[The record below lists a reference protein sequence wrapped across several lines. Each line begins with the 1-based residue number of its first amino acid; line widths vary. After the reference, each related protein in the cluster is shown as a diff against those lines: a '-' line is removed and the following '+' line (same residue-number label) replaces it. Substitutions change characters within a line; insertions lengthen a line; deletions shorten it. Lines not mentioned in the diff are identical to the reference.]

1 MSSSVKLPRTA
12 PAAERN
18 KDPILAVLRRALP
31 KRGLV
36 LEIASGTGQHV
47 VHFAQALPS
56 LDWQPSDPDPEARSS
71 IVGWTAHRQAP
82 NVLPP
87 LDLNVSREV
96 WPIERADAVV
106 CINMIH
112 ISPRASTLHL
122 LAGAARILPAGG
134 VLFLYGPF
142 RRQDQQTAPSNE
154 AFDAQ
159 LRRQN
164 PEWGL
169 RHLDQVIREANIN
182 GLGQVEITEMPA
194 NNLSVVLRRSRSPA
208 RPKVTPLR
216 RLPPGSFFPLTM
228 SRGWRPAWP
237 L

>member
-1 MSSSVKLPRTA
+1 MSSSATLRRTA

-18 KDPILAVLRRALP
+18 KDPILAVLRRVLP
-31 KRGLV
+31 DSGLA

-56 LDWQPSDPDPEARSS
+56 LEWQPSDPDPDARSS
-71 IVGWTAHRQAP
+71 IAEWTALYQVP
-82 NVLPP
+82 NVRPP
-87 LDLNVSREV
+87 LDLDVSREV
-96 WPIERADAVV
+96 WPIAQADAVV

-112 ISPRASTLHL
+112 ISPWPSTLRL
-122 LAGAARILPAGG
+122 MAGSARLLPAGG

-142 RRQDQQTAPSNE
+142 RRRGRETAPSNE

-169 RHLDQVIREANIN
+169 RELERVVGIADQN
-182 GLGQVEITEMPA
+182 GLHHIEIIEMPA
-194 NNLSVVLRRSRSPA
+194 NNLSVAFRKTS
-208 RPKVTPLR
+208 
-216 RLPPGSFFPLTM
+216 
-228 SRGWRPAWP
+228 
-237 L
+237 